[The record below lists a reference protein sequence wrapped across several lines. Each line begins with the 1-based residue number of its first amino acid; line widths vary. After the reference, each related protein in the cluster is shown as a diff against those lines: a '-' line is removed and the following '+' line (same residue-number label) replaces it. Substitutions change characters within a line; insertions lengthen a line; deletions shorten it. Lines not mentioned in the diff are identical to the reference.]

1 VDFGLTT
8 AETAFRDD
16 LRAFLRAHVP
26 AEPLLG
32 FDEQREWQR
41 LLHRNGWMAPH
52 WPAEYGGRGASV
64 IEFAIYVQ
72 EMAAA
77 RAPQIANRVGV
88 QTVGPVLI
96 EHGSPEQKARL
107 LPRILSADDIW
118 CQLFSEPDAGS
129 DLASLRTTATLDGD
143 VWRVR
148 GQKVWTS
155 YGAQADLGLLLARTE
170 PHEPGSR
177 GLTVLLADLRRS
189 GAVARPLTTMTG
201 EAEFAEVFLD
211 DLHVDADAVVGTRGD
226 GWRVANSGLA
236 SERGV
241 AFPLKEQAVLRTLL
255 DGLVAGARD
264 GRDGRRVLGAHDRQ
278 RLADDVIRGEV
289 FRLVNLRTL
298 TRMARGDEVGAWTSL
313 VKLCWADVATHL
325 SETAWRLDGRDPATP
340 AGAAATRAMLWYR
353 SAPIAGGTSEIQ
365 RNIVGERLLGLPREP
380 RAGRP

>member
-1 VDFGLTT
+1 
-8 AETAFRDD
+8 
-16 LRAFLRAHVP
+16 
-26 AEPLLG
+26 
-32 FDEQREWQR
+32 
-41 LLHRNGWMAPH
+41 M
-52 WPAEYGGRGASV
+52 
-64 IEFAIYVQ
+64 
-72 EMAAA
+72 
-77 RAPQIANRVGV
+77 
-88 QTVGPVLI
+88 
-96 EHGSPEQKARL
+96 
-107 LPRILSADDIW
+107 
-118 CQLFSEPDAGS
+118 
-129 DLASLRTTATLDGD
+129 
-143 VWRVR
+143 R

-226 GWRVANSGLA
+226 GWRVANSGLE

-255 DGLVAGARD
+255 DGLVADARC
-264 GRDGRRVLGAHDRQ
+264 GRTALGPHDRQ

-289 FRLVNLRTL
+289 FRLLNLRTL
-298 TRMARGDEVGAWTSL
+298 TRMARGEELGAWTSL
-313 VKLCWADVATHL
+313 VKLCWADVATQL
-325 SETAWRLDGRDPATP
+325 SETAWRVDGRDPRTA

-380 RAGRP
+380 KSGRP

>member
-1 VDFGLTT
+1 VDFALTT
-8 AETAFRDD
+8 AEQAFRDD

-26 AEPLLG
+26 AEPLLE
-32 FDEQREWQR
+32 FEEQREWQR
-41 LLHRNGWMAPH
+41 LLHRHGWMAPH

-64 IEFAIYVQ
+64 IEFALYVQ

-96 EHGSPEQKARL
+96 AHGSAEQKARL

-143 VWRVR
+143 VWRVK

-155 YGAQADLGLLLARTE
+155 YGAQADRGLLLARTE
-170 PHEPGSR
+170 PHEPGGR

-189 GAVARPLTTMTG
+189 GADARPLTTMTG

-211 DLHVDADAVVGTRGD
+211 DLHVDADAVVGARGD
-226 GWRVANSGLA
+226 GWRVASSGLE

-255 DGLVAGARD
+255 DGLVADARA
-264 GRDGRRVLGAHDRQ
+264 GRTALGPHDRQ

-298 TRMARGDEVGAWTSL
+298 TRLAAGEDLGAWTSL
-313 VKLCWADVATHL
+313 VKLCWAGVATHL
-325 SETAWRLDGRDPATP
+325 SETAWRVDGRDPGTP
-340 AGAAATRAMLWYR
+340 TGAAATRAMLWYR
-353 SAPIAGGTSEIQ
+353 SAPIVGGTSEIQ
-365 RNIVGERLLGLPREP
+365 RNVIGERLLGLPREP